1 MDIVTYALLK
11 KQISESG
18 VTGKSAYE
26 IAVEHGYVGTEE
38 QWIASLHG
46 ANGQDGE
53 DGEDGISPH
62 IGDNG
67 NWWIGD
73 IDTDVKAEAP
83 DIDPEE
89 EIAVYNF
96 LYDEDLK
103 KIISDDDDYVIVD
116 DNDNI
121 IVEVSVQKK
130 NDFFYKF
137 LTLLVNKNGTYYSG
151 VDNIYYD
158 KVIVNIPN
166 KVAQVVSGSIVE
178 LTEEDLAGLISI
190 VSYGFNNCDLLRN
203 ITLPATLETI
213 NSYAFRYCTSLEK
226 FIVKATTPP
235 VLSNSALRTTN
246 DDFIIYVPADSVAT
260 YKSAT
265 NWATYA
271 DRIQAIQE

>member
-53 DGEDGISPH
+53 NGEDGISPH

-73 IDTDVKAEAP
+73 IDTGVKAEAP

-89 EIAVYNF
+89 EIEVYNF

-103 KIISDDDDYVIVD
+103 KIVSDDDDYIMTDDD
-116 DNDNI
+116 DNLLT
-121 IVEVSVQKK
+121 EVAVQKK

-137 LTLLVNKNGTYYSG
+137 LTLSVNENGIYIPEFDDT
-151 VDNIYYD
+151 YYD

-166 KVAQVVSGSIVE
+166 KLKDMVE
-178 LTEEDLAGLISI
+178 GNIENIEE
-190 VSYGFNNCDLLRN
+190 
-203 ITLPATLETI
+203 
-213 NSYAFRYCTSLEK
+213 
-226 FIVKATTPP
+226 
-235 VLSNSALRTTN
+235 
-246 DDFIIYVPADSVAT
+246 
-260 YKSAT
+260 
-265 NWATYA
+265 
-271 DRIQAIQE
+271 

>member
-1 MDIVTYALLK
+1 M
-11 KQISESG
+11 
-18 VTGKSAYE
+18 
-26 IAVEHGYVGTEE
+26 EHGYVGTEE
-38 QWIASLHG
+38 QWIASLH
-46 ANGQDGE
+46 GE

-73 IDTDVKAEAP
+73 IDTGVKAEAP

-137 LTLLVNKNGTYYSG
+137 LTLLVNKNGIYYPG
-151 VDNIYYD
+151 VDNTYYN

-166 KVAQVVSGSIVE
+166 KVAQVVSGAIVE
-178 LTEEDLAGLISI
+178 LTEEDLAGLISV

-213 NSYAFRYCTSLEK
+213 NSYAFRYCTSLES
-226 FIVKATTPP
+226 ITIKAITPP
-235 VLSNSALRTTN
+235 TLSNSALRTTN
-246 DDFIIYVPADSVAT
+246 DDFIIYVPAESLAT
-260 YKSAT
+260 YKAAT
-265 NWATYA
+265 NWAVYA